1 MPMAY
6 EDDEGNQRKDLRMQ
20 AALKRYEE
28 EKKELTE

>member
-1 MPMAY
+1 MPDTY
-6 EDDEGNQRKDLRMQ
+6 DDDEGHQRKDLKMQ